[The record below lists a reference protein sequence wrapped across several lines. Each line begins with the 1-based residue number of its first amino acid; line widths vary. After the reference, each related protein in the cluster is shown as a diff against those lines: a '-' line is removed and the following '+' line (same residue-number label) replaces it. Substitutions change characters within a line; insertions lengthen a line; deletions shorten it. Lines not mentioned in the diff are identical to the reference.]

1 MKMLLAKTKE
11 EIFIRR
17 LFLSLL
23 FAFATGFGA
32 QIRIPLPFTPV
43 PITMQTFFVLSSGV
57 ALGAFWGSFSQ
68 ILYILMGAFGFPY
81 FSGWSAG
88 VKTIIGPTGGYIIGF
103 AIASYLSG
111 VLTKGELSLKRIY
124 CAMFL
129 AEIII
134 LLLGAFWLSISLSLS
149 PYQAFLKG
157 ILPFIPGDILKIL
170 AGGLFSLHIS
180 RWSRG

>member
-1 MKMLLAKTKE
+1 MLLAKTKE

-111 VLTKGELSLKRIY
+111 
-124 CAMFL
+124 
-129 AEIII
+129 
-134 LLLGAFWLSISLSLS
+134 
-149 PYQAFLKG
+149 
-157 ILPFIPGDILKIL
+157 
-170 AGGLFSLHIS
+170 S
-180 RWSRG
+180 RNANYR